1 MNVKKAPLLQKI
13 IFTVLALVVGLL
25 VGLGMGQL
33 QVKKAQKAFEDKMK
47 EANKKIAFMQKKMNE
62 EKAESV
68 RSVQQQC
75 QGNLDAIQRLEDE
88 KKALGFQA
96 AKLKEQVRKLETQS
110 RESAET
116 MARTKKE
123 YDETSA
129 NLKKEIQGLEQKS
142 RDQEQGLKKAA
153 GEKQSL
159 QADLKKK
166 TQDLGA
172 CVSNNAELS
181 ILAEE
186 LVAAYKNKGLGNV
199 LLQKEPLTQIKRV
212 KLEQLTQQYMEQ
224 ISQKKINNK

>member
-1 MNVKKAPLLQKI
+1 MNVKTSPLLQKI
-13 IFTVLALVVGLL
+13 IFTVLALVLGLL
-25 VGLGMGQL
+25 VGLGVGQL
-33 QVKKAQKAFEDKMK
+33 QVKKERKAAEDRIK
-47 EANKKIAFMQKKMNE
+47 EASKKIAFMQKKMNE
-62 EKAESV
+62 ERANSV
-68 RSVQQQC
+68 STAQQQC
-75 QGNLDAIQRLEDE
+75 QGNLEAIQKLEDE

-96 AKLKEQVRKLETQS
+96 ARLKEQIKKLETQAK
-110 RESAET
+110 ESADSL
-116 MARTKKE
+116 ARTSKDSE
-123 YDETSA
+123 DTSA
-129 NLKKEIQGLEQKS
+129 KLKKEIQGLEQNIKE
-142 RDQEQGLKKAA
+142 QEQGLKRAA
-153 GEKQSL
+153 GEKQAL

-166 TQDLGA
+166 TQDLGV